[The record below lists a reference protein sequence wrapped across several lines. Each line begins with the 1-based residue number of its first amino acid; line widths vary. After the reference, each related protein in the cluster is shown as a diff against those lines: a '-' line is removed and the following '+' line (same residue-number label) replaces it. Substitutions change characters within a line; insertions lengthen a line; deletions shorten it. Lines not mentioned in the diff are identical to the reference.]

1 MKLVTYPLDG
11 VTYSAEDVAAYLCT
25 RTSGVYS
32 RDSNFAVTVSGPR
45 EITVSPGLAW
55 INYDDFKGISVCAR
69 ERGTLTVPDADDML
83 PRIDRVVLQFDANA
97 NLTALKLKP
106 GTPKAEPTAPELIR
120 THFIYELC
128 LCEISVPAGSAEIT
142 AASLT
147 DTRADEALCGLM
159 RDGVTGIPMDE
170 LGQQAL
176 AKAKETAKLCDKLL
190 ASYSGGYLGIWPV
203 TLTAEGW
210 AECTDVPGYAYKQ
223 TAALRAARA
232 ATVPSAVPS
241 PETYTVAV
249 TAGLAGVCETGDGT
263 ITFWAGRRIS
273 TSRAC
278 RWKLSPPMRRAC
290 CSPGAASGA
299 TRRTQSTPPARPAGC
314 ISTPGRARAGG
325 GGETMASC
333 LISDAPYAAWLSDV
347 LATLE
352 EHKVTKI
359 AVAAPL
365 PGGEVFTGYY
375 DMSTMDKALMA
386 TNIQADATMGAICAN
401 GSRIQR
407 AWDAAQ
413 DEDDPEEEGG

>member
-147 DTRADEALCGLM
+147 DTRTDDALCGLM

-170 LGQQAL
+170 LGAQAL

-190 ASYSGGYLGIWPV
+190 ASYTGGYLGIWPV
-203 TLTAEGW
+203 TLTADGW

-223 TAALRAARA
+223 TAELRAARDSN
-232 ATVPSAVPS
+232 VPSAVPT
-241 PETYTVAV
+241 PETFTVAV
-249 TAGLAGVCETGDGT
+249 AAGLAGVCETKDGS
-263 ITFWAGRRIS
+263 ITFWAENVPEDGIQMQVELLGPSAS
-273 TSRAC
+273 TADT
-278 RWKLSPPMRRAC
+278 
-290 CSPGAASGA
+290 GED
-299 TRRTQSTPPARPAGC
+299 
-314 ISTPGRARAGG
+314 TPG
-325 GGETMASC
+325 
-333 LISDAPYAAWLSDV
+333 DAV
-347 LATLE
+347 LEDTTL
-352 EHKVTKI
+352 
-359 AVAAPL
+359 
-365 PGGEVFTGYY
+365 
-375 DMSTMDKALMA
+375 
-386 TNIQADATMGAICAN
+386 
-401 GSRIQR
+401 
-407 AWDAAQ
+407 
-413 DEDDPEEEGG
+413 